1 MDDDAHSRNPR
12 ASSILPSS
20 GPVVSEPATKFF
32 EFASR
37 PEPSIWVPKLVV
49 PIFTEAE
56 QVKLDKTINECLWE
70 KGCEK
75 PPLSIRVRAVKF
87 ADGEVQ
93 AELAQ

>member
-1 MDDDAHSRNPR
+1 MADDMVQEQIYTIPLRVVKSVPSWKR
-12 ASSILPSS
+12 ANRAVTEVKNFL
-20 GPVVSEPATKFF
+20 VRHLKVEPAKIKID
-32 EFASR
+32 R
-37 PEPSIWVPKLVV
+37 
-49 PIFTEAE
+49 
-56 QVKLDKTINECLWE
+56 TINEHLWE

>member
-1 MDDDAHSRNPR
+1 MVKEQIYTIPLRIVKRVPAWKR
-12 ASSILPSS
+12 ANRAVTEVKDYLTRHLK
-20 GPVVSEPATKFF
+20 VEPMQ
-32 EFASR
+32 
-37 PEPSIWVPKLVV
+37 I
-49 PIFTEAE
+49 
-56 QVKLDKTINECLWE
+56 KLDRSINEHLWE

>member
-1 MDDDAHSRNPR
+1 MADDMVKEQIYTIPLRDVKKVPSWKR
-12 ASSILPSS
+12 ANKAVTEVKGCL
-20 GPVVSEPATKFF
+20 VRHMKVEAT
-32 EFASR
+32 
-37 PEPSIWVPKLVV
+37 
-49 PIFTEAE
+49 
-56 QVKLDKTINECLWE
+56 QVKLDKSINERLWE

>member
-1 MDDDAHSRNPR
+1 MADDMVKEQIYTIPLRDVKKVPAWKR
-12 ASSILPSS
+12 ANKAVNEVRGFL
-20 GPVVSEPATKFF
+20 VKHMKVEATH
-32 EFASR
+32 
-37 PEPSIWVPKLVV
+37 I
-49 PIFTEAE
+49 
-56 QVKLDKTINECLWE
+56 KLDKTINERLWE

>member
-1 MDDDAHSRNPR
+1 MADDMVKEQIYTIPLRDVKKVPSWKR
-12 ASSILPSS
+12 ANKAVTEVK
-20 GPVVSEPATKFF
+20 GF
-32 EFASR
+32 
-37 PEPSIWVPKLVV
+37 LVRHMKV
-49 PIFTEAE
+49 ETT
-56 QVKLDKTINECLWE
+56 QVKLDKSINELLWE

>member
-1 MDDDAHSRNPR
+1 MADDTVKEQIYTIPLR
-12 ASSILPSS
+12 AARK
-20 GPVVSEPATKFF
+20 VPAWKRANRAVTEVRGF
-32 EFASR
+32 
-37 PEPSIWVPKLVV
+37 LVRHMKV
-49 PIFTEAE
+49 DSVK
-56 QVKLDKTINECLWE
+56 VKLDKSINERLWE

>member
-1 MDDDAHSRNPR
+1 MADDMVKEQIYTIPLRDVKKVPSWKR
-12 ASSILPSS
+12 ANKAVTEVR
-20 GPVVSEPATKFF
+20 GF
-32 EFASR
+32 
-37 PEPSIWVPKLVV
+37 LVRHMKV
-49 PIFTEAE
+49 ETT
-56 QVKLDKTINECLWE
+56 QVKLDKSINELLWE

>member
-1 MDDDAHSRNPR
+1 MADDMVKEQIYTIPLRKVKNVPAWKR
-12 ASSILPSS
+12 ANRAVTEVR
-20 GPVVSEPATKFF
+20 GF
-32 EFASR
+32 
-37 PEPSIWVPKLVV
+37 LVKHMKV
-49 PIFTEAE
+49 DSV
-56 QVKLDKTINECLWE
+56 QVKLDKSINERLWE

>member
-1 MDDDAHSRNPR
+1 MADDMVKEQIYTIPLREARKVPVWKR
-12 ASSILPSS
+12 ANRAVIE
-20 GPVVSEPATKFF
+20 VRKY
-32 EFASR
+32 
-37 PEPSIWVPKLVV
+37 LVKHMK
-49 PIFTEAE
+49 TELT
-56 QVKLDKTINECLWE
+56 QVKLDKTINELLWE

>member
-1 MDDDAHSRNPR
+1 MADDMVKEQIYTIPLR
-12 ASSILPSS
+12 AARKVPSWKRANRAVTEVR
-20 GPVVSEPATKFF
+20 GY
-32 EFASR
+32 
-37 PEPSIWVPKLVV
+37 LVRHMKV
-49 PIFTEAE
+49 DSV
-56 QVKLDKTINECLWE
+56 QVKLDKSINERLWE